1 MHQQSL
7 EDVVVTPQVRPPHAA
22 RVVQVRVRTFQ
33 EFATFPQQPLTA
45 FAVNPAPIRVHRV
58 ALGMLIN
65 PVLRRTIRFTDVSAE
80 AHVVELPDLRPA
92 VIALVG
98 HDLARDLDRLVR
110 GLLDRDQL
118 LDGFRQ
124 RLIDRRGVA
133 LVGALHRDDHDAR
146 LSSS

>member
-58 ALGMLIN
+58 PLGMLIN
-65 PVLRRTIRFTDVSAE
+65 PALRRTIRFTDVSAE

-98 HDLARDLDRLVR
+98 HDPLAIWI
-110 GLLDRDQL
+110 GSS
-118 LDGFRQ
+118 
-124 RLIDRRGVA
+124 VA
-133 LVGALHRDDHDAR
+133 FSTVINCSTVSA
-146 LSSS
+146 SV